1 MVGEHRVERVDV
13 EAEDVVQ
20 VVQVVEVLGH
30 KVLQLVQAAVAGG
43 KKEENEWSPHHS
55 GFARETDR

>member
-30 KVLQLVQAAVAGG
+30 KVLQLVQAAVAGW
-43 KKEENEWSPHHS
+43 KRK
-55 GFARETDR
+55 RRK